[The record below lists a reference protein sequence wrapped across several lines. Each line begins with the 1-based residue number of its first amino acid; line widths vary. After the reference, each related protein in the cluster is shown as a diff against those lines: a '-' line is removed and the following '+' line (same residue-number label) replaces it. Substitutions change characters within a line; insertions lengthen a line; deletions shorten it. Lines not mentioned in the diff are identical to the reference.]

1 MKKIIIAMLIAFV
14 STVVM
19 ARPHC
24 GPGPGFHRGGFRPAP
39 FHHGGWH
46 GAVRTHHGWI
56 GAPAH
61 GNLYHHRG
69 YYGGYYGGHCAP
81 IIAPAPVVV
90 SSPVVV
96 APTYTAPIVASPVVT
111 TPVVTPTP
119 TVVYPSTT
127 TVISGPAAG
136 VGVQVGPVSVGA
148 GVRLW

>member
-24 GPGPGFHRGGFRPAP
+24 GPGPGFHHGGFRPAP

-61 GNLYHHRG
+61 GNLYLHRG
-69 YYGGYYGGHCAP
+69 YYGGYYGGYCAP

-90 SSPVVV
+90 SSPVVT
-96 APTYTAPIVASPVVT
+96 PTYTTPIVTSPVVT
-111 TPVVTPTP
+111 TPVVTPAP